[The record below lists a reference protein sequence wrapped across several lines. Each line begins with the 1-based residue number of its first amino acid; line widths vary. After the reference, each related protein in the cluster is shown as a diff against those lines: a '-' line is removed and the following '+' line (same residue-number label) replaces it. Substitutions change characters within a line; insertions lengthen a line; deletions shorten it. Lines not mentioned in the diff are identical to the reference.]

1 MLLAVSQGRLLAAQ
15 SRQMDLEWQ
24 SQLIAQAKMQMANTV
39 GAMFTLSADL
49 EPESPTYQ
57 ALMARMAA
65 VQQIEKSLQLQQQRI
80 EVQYKAVKG
89 EIESLKKLVDD
100 GAQNNFKYLS

>member
-1 MLLAVSQGRLLAAQ
+1 MLLAVSQGRLLASQAR
-15 SRQMDLEWQ
+15 SADLEWQ
-24 SQLIAQAKMQMANTV
+24 SQLIAQAKMQMANTI

-57 ALMARMAA
+57 ALMARMSA

-80 EVQYKAVKG
+80 DVQYKAIKA
-89 EIESLKKLVDD
+89 EMESLKKLVDE